1 MTGDAPTRVVHI
13 IPGDG
18 HGGVETAA
26 RSMAERSS
34 RDCFFRLI
42 FIAGPT
48 LAKDSERVI
57 CTGYRA
63 SLNPLAQ
70 LAALRACLALDP
82 EVAIFSLWR
91 SVPLL
96 LAVRLVRPRVRL
108 VFTVNLERS
117 AHLVDRFAAW
127 LATRVADE
135 VWSDSAA
142 TLHRRALSTAANG
155 RVISFVTDRLP
166 EIEARAA
173 PDLTFVAWSRLS
185 PQKGLD
191 RAIRLMAEFAA
202 IDRPARFDVYG
213 PDDGELTALT
223 ALAGQLGVTPQITFH
238 GPVSRER
245 LPEIARHACF
255 FLLPSR
261 MEGMAMACV
270 EAMQLGLVPVVT
282 PVGEMARYVVSG
294 ENGLLID
301 PDRLDAVVHEIVA
314 LVADPP
320 RYAAM
325 RRAAIDRWRSAPLYA
340 DEICVAAR
348 ALADRPRGVTSRL
361 TS

>member
-1 MTGDAPTRVVHI
+1 MTGGPPIRIVHI
-13 IPGDG
+13 IPEDG

-26 RSMAERSS
+26 RSMAARTSP
-34 RDCFFRLI
+34 DCLFRLI

-48 LAKDSERVI
+48 LAKDEERVI
-57 CTGYRA
+57 STGYRS
-63 SLNPLAQ
+63 SLNPFAQ
-70 LAALRACLALDP
+70 IAALRACLALDP

-91 SVPLL
+91 SVPSLIAL
-96 LAVRLVRPRVRL
+96 RLVRARVRL

-117 AHLVDRFAAW
+117 VHLVDRFAAW
-127 LATRVADE
+127 LATRLADE

-142 TLHRRALSTAANG
+142 TLQRRALSTEANG

-173 PDLTFVAWSRLS
+173 PDLSFVAWSRLS
-185 PQKGLD
+185 PQKGFD
-191 RAIRLMAEFAA
+191 RAIRLIAELTALG
-202 IDRPARFDVYG
+202 RSARFDVYG
-213 PDDGELTALT
+213 PDDGALSELN
-223 ALAGQLGVTPQITFH
+223 ALARRLGVDVQITFH
-238 GPVSRER
+238 GPIDRSR
-245 LPEIARHACF
+245 LPELAAEASF

-301 PDRLDAVVHEIVA
+301 PDRLDAAARDIVA

-325 RRAAIDRWRSAPLYA
+325 RQRASDRWRETPLYA
-340 DEICVAAR
+340 DDICAAAI
-348 ALADRPRGVTSRL
+348 ALAQGQAPARGSA
-361 TS
+361 